1 MSMTPEF
8 ISVQDLSYTP
18 EGKPVLDKVSF
29 EVGRGEFLSILGP
42 NGAGKSTLLKH
53 LVRLLPVQSGSVRLL
68 GQPLARYS
76 PRALA
81 RVMAYV
87 PQAKGFIAPFRTQEF
102 LLMNRYP
109 HLSPFEK
116 PGERDLALVAD
127 VLRAVGLMGFEMRY
141 LDTLSGGER
150 QKVFI
155 AAAMVQEAEVILLDE
170 PATFLD
176 PRHALDV
183 YGLLRELHRQGKTL
197 LMVTHD
203 ANAALAQSGR
213 VLCLKAGRV
222 LYFGPPEGIE
232 PGKVLAD
239 LYDVPFHRYECAS
252 QAERPP
258 AFLAGGGGA

>member
-1 MSMTPEF
+1 MASEF
-8 ISVQDLSYTP
+8 LAVQDLSYAP
-18 EGKPVLDKVSF
+18 EGKPVLDQVSF
-29 EVGRGEFLSILGP
+29 AVERGEFLSVLGP

-53 LVRLLPVQSGSVRLL
+53 LVRLLPVRAGSVRLL
-68 GQPLARYS
+68 GQPLARYGH
-76 PRALA
+76 RELA
-81 RVMAYV
+81 RLVAYV
-87 PQAKGFIAPFRTQEF
+87 PQAKGFIPPFRAQEF

-116 PGERDLALVAD
+116 PGQRDLALVAD
-127 VLRAVGLMGFEMRY
+127 VLRAVGLTGFEARY

-155 AAAMVQEAEVILLDE
+155 AAAMVQEAEVVLLDE

-176 PRHALDV
+176 PHHALEV

-203 ANAALAQSGR
+203 VNAALAQSR
-213 VLCLKAGRV
+213 RLLCLKGGRV
-222 LYFGPPEGIE
+222 LYFGAPEGIE
-232 PGKVLAD
+232 PARVLAG
-239 LYDVPFHRYECAS
+239 LYDVPFYRYDCSSHAS
-252 QAERPP
+252 QPP

>member
-1 MSMTPEF
+1 MAETLF
-8 ISVQDLSYTP
+8 AVQDLSYTP
-18 EGKPVLDKVSF
+18 EGKPVLDRISF
-29 EVGRGEFLSILGP
+29 EVERGEFLSILGP

-53 LVRLLPVQSGSVRLL
+53 LVRLLPVQAGSVRLL

-76 PRALA
+76 PKALA
-81 RVMAYV
+81 RAVAYV
-87 PQAKGFIAPFRTQEF
+87 PQAKGFIPPFRTLEF

-116 PGERDLALVAD
+116 PGERDLRLVAD
-127 VLRAVGLMGFEMRY
+127 VLQAVGLTGFEARY

-150 QKVFI
+150 QKVFV
-155 AAAMVQEAEVILLDE
+155 AAAMVQEAEAILLDE
-170 PATFLD
+170 PTTFLD

-203 ANAALAQSGR
+203 ANAALAQSRR
-213 VLCLKAGRV
+213 VLCLKGGRV
-222 LYFGPPEGIE
+222 LYFGAPEGIE
-232 PGKVLAD
+232 PGRVLAD
-239 LYDVPFHRYECAS
+239 LYDVPFCRYECAS
-252 QAERPP
+252 HASQPP